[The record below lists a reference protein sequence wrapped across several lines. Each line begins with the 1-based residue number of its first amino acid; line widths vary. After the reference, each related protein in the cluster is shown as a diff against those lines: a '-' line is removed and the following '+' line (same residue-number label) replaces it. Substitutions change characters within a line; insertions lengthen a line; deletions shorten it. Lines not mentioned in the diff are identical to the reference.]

1 LRKIGLGVVLG
12 YQEQSKETII
22 HRMLGGWCLFTT
34 AGVLLWA
41 IARGLMAAMI

>member
-12 YQEQSKETII
+12 YREQREETII
-22 HRMLGGWCLFTT
+22 HRTLGGLCLFTT

-41 IARGLMAAMI
+41 IARGLMAATN